1 MFSESSHYAVQKIS
15 RAPTETG
22 WLDDSWLACGVG
34 AGPRAAPCIER
45 VVTTLSTCPQHS
57 TRQFGSDSHQNSQ
70 TLGRLD
76 RVCVTTALRSS
87 LRCLA
92 HGRRFAL
99 NVALERFFTKPH
111 LIVALRKATPIQ
123 ARGTRRG
130 DAQRLQGLAK
140 DRRVDPALCS
150 CEREVTTGR
159 LDDEVAGRAFDWI
172 GRGDL
177 RGRAGTLAPRRGPS
191 CG

>member
-1 MFSESSHYAVQKIS
+1 VFSESSHYAVQKIS

-123 ARGTRRG
+123 ARGPVVATLNDYEDWRRTG
-130 DAQRLQGLAK
+130 ALIQ
-140 DRRVDPALCS
+140 PLCS